1 MTCSLEKIILFRFS
15 LLSKNVQTTGRDEG
29 EEEEEA
35 AACECKD
42 ETRAICE
49 TAAQSQ

>member
-1 MTCSLEKIILFRFS
+1 MTYGLEKIILSHF
-15 LLSKNVQTTGRDEG
+15 LYSKNVQTTGRDEG

-35 AACECKD
+35 AACECED

>member
-1 MTCSLEKIILFRFS
+1 MTCSLEKIILF
-15 LLSKNVQTTGRDEG
+15 LSKNVQTTGRDEG
-29 EEEEEA
+29 EEEEA
-35 AACECKD
+35 AACEWED

>member
-1 MTCSLEKIILFRFS
+1 MQPWKKYHISFS

-35 AACECKD
+35 AACECED

>member
-1 MTCSLEKIILFRFS
+1 MQPWKNYPISFS

-29 EEEEEA
+29 KEEEEA
-35 AACECKD
+35 AAACECED
-42 ETRAICE
+42 ETRAICQ